1 MRKYRLLLAAVA
13 AVTLPI
19 AAAGAADI
27 RVGYTA
33 DALTLDPANHRNRE
47 TEGIIRNMY
56 DGILARDD
64 QMKVWPELAESYS
77 QLDPTTYEFKLRKG
91 VKFHSGD
98 EMTAGDVKFTFDRL
112 TKENAMGGQTSPRKS
127 LLGPL
132 KEVQVVDKY
141 TVRFILENAW
151 PVLPRMLPFQEVVS
165 KAFVERVGTES
176 MATQVNGTGPFKL
189 VEWRQGDS
197 VIMER
202 FDGYYGG
209 AAGITPVGQAKADR
223 VIFKI
228 IPENA
233 SRVAALLAGEVDLIN
248 DLPVHA
254 MKQVVANPNTKVL
267 KTPGTRSNF
276 ILLNTTQKPFDD
288 VRLRQ
293 AANYAIDKKLIID
306 KILNGLATP
315 INGILSPQSFGFN
328 PDLLEYKFDPDK
340 ARKLLAEAGHPNGI
354 DVTLDAE
361 NPQKDIAQALASM
374 LTQVGI
380 RTKVQLWERNA
391 LRQHWKP
398 KGAKN
403 ERDMYVSS
411 WGSGSLDPSG
421 IFVPVLRTDARGNRS
436 GYSNVEVD
444 RLLDASATEIDVA
457 KRSKMF
463 QDAQVIINRE
473 APLVF
478 LWLPQDIYGANVKLG
493 GWAPSGRGIIKL
505 HDAYIK

>member
-1 MRKYRLLLAAVA
+1 MQSHRMLLAAVVA
-13 AVTLPI
+13 IALPI
-19 AAAGAADI
+19 TAAGAMDI

-33 DALTLDPANHRNRE
+33 DALTLDPGNHRSRV

-98 EMTAGDVKFTFDRL
+98 EMTAEDVKFTFDRL
-112 TKENAMGGQTSPRKS
+112 IKENAMGGQTSPRKS

-132 KEVQVVDKY
+132 KEVQVMDKY
-141 TVRFILENAW
+141 TVRFVLENAW
-151 PVLPRMLPFQEVVS
+151 PVLPGMLPFQEVVS
-165 KAFVERVGTES
+165 KAFVERVGTKG

-209 AAGITPVGQAKADR
+209 AAGITPVGPAKADR

-254 MKQVVANPNTKVL
+254 MKQVEANPNTKVL

-276 ILLNTTQKPFDD
+276 ILLNTTQKPFGD
-288 VRLRQ
+288 VRVRQ
-293 AANYAIDKKLIID
+293 AANHAINKKLIID

-328 PDLLEYKFDPDK
+328 PDLPEYEFDPDK
-340 ARKLLAEAGHPNGI
+340 ARKLLAEAGYPNGI
-354 DVTLDAE
+354 EVTLDAE

-374 LTQVGI
+374 LTQAGI
-380 RTKVQLWERNA
+380 RTKVQIWERNA

-403 ERDMYVSS
+403 VRDMYISS
-411 WGSGSLDPSG
+411 WGSGALDPSG

-436 GYSNVEVD
+436 GYSNAEVD
-444 RLLDASATEIDVA
+444 GLLDASATEIDAA

-473 APLVF
+473 APLIF
-478 LWLPQDIYGANVKLG
+478 LWLPEDIYGANVKLE

-505 HDAYIK
+505 HDAYIR